1 MGAALL
7 PAKRLRELEYQLV
20 TLQATTEICMVI
32 ENRDTGARER
42 IGGMWDN
49 VRRAYIGPL
58 PPDAKPRRKFF
69 FYDKQFRILL
79 EIIQSYEDNRTAE
92 IPVQDIILTAGR
104 RAGKSATAAGIA
116 EILCILYP
124 GAAVMVIGK
133 RKKHGRKIIEQIRRN
148 LKHDVCHYDKE
159 NVKLIF
165 ANHSYI
171 ETSASDLAGNYN
183 IGDKYHINIFDEGA
197 AMKSETYDYMA
208 PSTVDWNGLNIIPT
222 TQRGLGWVWDKIRQA
237 KDPDPYK
244 SKPIRV
250 YEMSALDNTFL
261 SEAARRRLENLRH
274 TLSARAF
281 ASEVLG
287 LALPEGGMALPDW
300 DADNVVMPG
309 PLPDERNSTGL
320 LSTHLFCFNPKRRG
334 EWERK
339 KAWVGVDFNAAH
351 PNWGIVYQFDE
362 IGAPV
367 AIGEYSL
374 TGSTDQFGHGLQ
386 SYLSSEFGW
395 GVHDV
400 VLVCDGSGS
409 WQSASGKRT
418 AKFNPSFA
426 ALEAQGWFVTT
437 PNASGKRA
445 NPYRW
450 QRLEVARTLCKT
462 GTGIRHL
469 RIAKNCTNLIQA
481 FEELDMDAKR
491 YIANLASPWIH
502 IYDAATYPLF
512 RLWGTTAGVRFYKQA
527 LVTLLKEDAAIEEKD
542 G

>member
-7 PAKRLRELEYQLV
+7 PAKRLRELEYQLG
-20 TLQATTEICMVI
+20 TLQETIEICMEI
-32 ENRDTGARER
+32 ENKDTGARER
-42 IGGMWDN
+42 LGGMWDN
-49 VRRAYIGPL
+49 VRRAYVAPL
-58 PPDAKPRRKFF
+58 TPEAKARRRFQ
-69 FYDKQFRILL
+69 FYDKQYRFLLDIL
-79 EIIQSYEDNRTAE
+79 EKYEQNSFADL
-92 IPVQDIILTAGR
+92 PVQDIILTAGR
-104 RAGKSATAAGIA
+104 RAGKSAAAAGIA
-116 EILCILYP
+116 EFLCILYP
-124 GAAVMVIGK
+124 GCAVMIVGK
-133 RKKHGRKIIEQIRRN
+133 RKKHGMKIIQLIRRN
-148 LKHDVCHYDKE
+148 LKHNVCHYDKE

-183 IGDKYHINIFDEGA
+183 MGDKYHIVIYDEGA
-197 AMKSETYDYMA
+197 AMKPETYDYMS
-208 PSTVDWNGLNIIPT
+208 PSVVDWNGLNIIPT
-222 TQRGLGWVWDKIRQA
+222 TQRGLGWVWDKIKQA
-237 KDPDPYK
+237 RDPDPLR
-244 SKPIRV
+244 STPILV

-261 SEAARRRLENLRH
+261 SPASRRRLENLKY
-274 TLSARAF
+274 TLSARAY

-287 LALPEGGMALPDW
+287 LALPEGGMALPDF
-300 DADNVVMPG
+300 DADNIVIPG
-309 PLPDERNSTGL
+309 PLPDDQNTTGL
-320 LSTHLFCFNPKRRG
+320 LSAHLFCFNPKRRG

-339 KAWVGVDFNAAH
+339 KAWVGIDFNAAH

-367 AIGEYSL
+367 AVGEYSL
-374 TGSTDQFGHGLQ
+374 SGSTEQFGHGLQ
-386 SYLSSEFGW
+386 SYLSSQFGW

-409 WQSASGKRT
+409 WQSASGRKT

-481 FEELDMDAKR
+481 CEELDMDAKK

-512 RLWGTTAGVRFYKQA
+512 RLWGTTAGVRYYKQA
-527 LVTLLKEDAAIEEKD
+527 LVTLLKEDDALENGD
-542 G
+542 